1 MLKTFS
7 SKKSALVDINVYRIL
22 FYDTCW
28 KKNTTDS
35 NVKTLIF
42 KLIYI
47 YRKER
52 NVFFPFV
59 VFILSSVSDPYHF
72 DADPD
77 PDPHP

>member
-1 MLKTFS
+1 MCIESFFTTR
-7 SKKSALVDINVYRIL
+7 AG
-22 FYDTCW
+22 

-59 VFILSSVSDPYHF
+59 VFILNSVSDPYHF
-72 DADPD
+72 GADPD